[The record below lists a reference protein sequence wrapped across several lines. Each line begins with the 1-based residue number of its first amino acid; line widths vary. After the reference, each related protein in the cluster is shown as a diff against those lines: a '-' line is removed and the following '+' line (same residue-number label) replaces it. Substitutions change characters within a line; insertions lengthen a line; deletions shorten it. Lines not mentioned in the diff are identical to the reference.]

1 MQHRMHQLFA
11 YKRKVC
17 FHKATFIDKNKPQE
31 IVFER
36 MTNMELNVDDIVQW
50 MINANDNIQ
59 ENKDDLTTLD
69 QPIGDADHAINMPR
83 GFQDVGGQAGNE
95 HSQLV
100 GAVSNDV
107 AVTLMSKVGGA
118 SGPLFGTAFL
128 QMSMTMK
135 ALTTVDR
142 DAFVR
147 GLTAALDGVK
157 QRGKADAG
165 EKTMI
170 DVWQPVVTLCKE
182 TSDVRADE
190 LVQTA
195 QAAMEKTKDMLATKG
210 RAAYFKEKSI
220 GHIDP
225 GAASSYYIFS
235 ALAEVLQEKN
245 E

>member
-1 MQHRMHQLFA
+1 
-11 YKRKVC
+11 
-17 FHKATFIDKNKPQE
+17 
-31 IVFER
+31 
-36 MTNMELNVDDIVQW
+36 MELNVDDIVQW

-69 QPIGDADHAINMPR
+69 QPIGDGDHGINMAR
-83 GFQDVGGQAGNE
+83 GFQEVVAKVSNE
-95 HSQLV
+95 HYDTV
-100 GAVSNDV
+100 GAVLKDV